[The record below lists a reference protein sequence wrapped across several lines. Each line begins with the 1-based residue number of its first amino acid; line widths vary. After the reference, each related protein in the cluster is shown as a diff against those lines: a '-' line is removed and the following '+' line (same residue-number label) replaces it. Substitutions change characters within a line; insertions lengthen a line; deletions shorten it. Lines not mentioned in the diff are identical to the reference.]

1 MSLLFGKM
9 WNRIYWENYSPFEC
23 SQRLWRATL
32 HCFPHFHA
40 TSLEQPMGIA
50 KILERPFANSENKKK
65 VLFWAAASFQKKNRV
80 VESSHKTIENLL
92 PSNCLHLAPS
102 RVTMITID
110 PSFWKNSF
118 LRLYQR
124 RPQTRL
130 ETRSSEIS

>member
-50 KILERPFANSENKKK
+50 KILERPFANSENKK
-65 VLFWAAASFQKKNRV
+65 VLFWVAAGFQKKNRV

-102 RVTMITID
+102 RVTTITID

-124 RPQTRL
+124 RPQTLL
-130 ETRSSEIS
+130 ETRSSEI